1 MMTNLKMN
9 TISFLN
15 FPFVIK
21 YLFLFFSHLPY
32 IFFSFFF
39 LSASTLGLYSNHII
53 KIRENSKIQKKLY
66 ELLHSDEV
74 DEIKKKNQNLKSNKV
89 SKKNGQ
95 TEFNKT
101 KIINIDDSNDDNNKF
116 LILPLH
122 IFLDNDFNF
131 YIPID
136 RALRVV
142 SAIFKS
148 VGINSEVQKVYFT
161 QLEIHAHVLDKSGI
175 QICTYACA

>member
-1 MMTNLKMN
+1 M
-9 TISFLN
+9 F
-15 FPFVIK
+15 
-21 YLFLFFSHLPY
+21 
-32 IFFSFFF
+32 
-39 LSASTLGLYSNHII
+39 TLGLYSNHII

-136 RALRVV
+136 RALRVA

>member
-1 MMTNLKMN
+1 M
-9 TISFLN
+9 
-15 FPFVIK
+15 
-21 YLFLFFSHLPY
+21 
-32 IFFSFFF
+32 
-39 LSASTLGLYSNHII
+39 
-53 KIRENSKIQKKLY
+53 Y

-136 RALRVV
+136 RALRVA

-161 QLEIHAHVLDKSGI
+161 QLEIYAHVLDKSGI
-175 QICTYACA
+175 QIDRKSVV